1 MNIISKIFKKLL
13 DGIGLFILLCCFIIC
28 LIPIILIVAC
38 AAIFEKCDRIEPE
51 YKNKWLFNSN
61 LLYYNNKGATY
72 ENCHWKI

>member
-51 YKNKWLFNSN
+51 YKNK
-61 LLYYNNKGATY
+61 
-72 ENCHWKI
+72 